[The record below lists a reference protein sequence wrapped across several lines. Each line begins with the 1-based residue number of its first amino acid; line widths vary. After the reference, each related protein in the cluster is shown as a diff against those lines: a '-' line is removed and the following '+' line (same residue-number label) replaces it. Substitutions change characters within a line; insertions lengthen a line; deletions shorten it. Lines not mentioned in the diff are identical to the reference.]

1 MAEIAGV
8 VKCYSIYL
16 LFQTHILCGNIFAP
30 NSVKVCQAAHR
41 EVPWHAILYKKKIGE
56 EVEAKVLSTGVL
68 LNTKKKIQII
78 LQFSF
83 SLKSLLSN
91 SLRCLL
97 CTSEV
102 FCQPETMMFPDT
114 DHCNCLEVFD
124 VFGCFFP
131 SKRDRIV

>member
-8 VKCYSIYL
+8 VKRHSIYL
-16 LFQTHILCGNIFAP
+16 LSQTHILCGNIFAP
-30 NSVKVCQAAHR
+30 NSAKVCQATHR
-41 EVPWHAILYKKKIGE
+41 EVPWHAILHKKKS
-56 EVEAKVLSTGVL
+56 VKKLKQRCFLQKYFSTQ
-68 LNTKKKIQII
+68 KKIQII

-83 SLKSLLSN
+83 SLKLLLLN

-97 CTSEV
+97 CTSEM

-114 DHCNCLEVFD
+114 DHCNCLEVFG